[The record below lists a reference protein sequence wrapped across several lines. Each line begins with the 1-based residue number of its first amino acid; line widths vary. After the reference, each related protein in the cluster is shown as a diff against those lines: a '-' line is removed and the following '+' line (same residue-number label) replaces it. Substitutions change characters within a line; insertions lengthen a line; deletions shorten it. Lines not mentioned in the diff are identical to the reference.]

1 MNKRLLVILTAT
13 LLLGMVLPIT
23 SPTIAATPPS
33 DGTTV
38 TLTEDTH
45 WNQTSTMNGSVI
57 VPAGVNLTISESISV
72 VEGSSLDVQGNLII
86 DGGQLNAENP
96 PSDLQFWSAY
106 GSAAT
111 LFLPESCCGA
121 FSIKIFSA
129 PGYNL
134 SNYTA
139 QWNDGPKDD
148 MEGDE
153 HTTPGSVINPIPG
166 AGGTL
171 SFEAILGEYGELV
184 IDRIEVERL
193 TVTNTYEATELDYSG
208 WLLRGDSG
216 FSLNIQSGATL
227 TATDAEI
234 SGADMTINGAF
245 SATNTIVSASGPV
258 ALAGNTAS
266 ISMNGGGFDGSRDDH
281 DIVADTDAQISL
293 NNVEGTG
300 GIVDLWER
308 QLASQ
313 VIQFPGSGITFNL
326 TGVGPQERTL
336 QGLSMVDGTYVVP
349 ANYQQ
354 GPRIV
359 EIGYGD
365 GTIWTE
371 NATVSD
377 IEWFTAWGTYY
388 GTNGDL
394 EKITNPA
401 IQFDMIPQISVT
413 SVEITKEAHLGK
425 RATVMV
431 TLSNTGSADAGNPD
445 DLIDSVAIECY
456 DGENRADISPTYP
469 AADVM
474 AGETVGVELKWGHA
488 QEGNATLVCS
498 PLTPSQI
505 AIEGT
510 LGGGSIQSKIVVWS
524 TAPEAPPGMSP
535 MLISFLVALVVGLGL
550 VAYFT
555 AIHARDEPTRTIVI
569 ERDELDDL
577 DDL

>member
-13 LLLGMVLPIT
+13 LLLGMATPLTTPV
-23 SPTIAATPPS
+23 IAATPPS
-33 DGTTV
+33 DGSTV
-38 TLTEDTH
+38 TLTEDTN

-72 VEGSSLDVQGNLII
+72 AQGSSLDVQGNLIM

-111 LFLPESCCGA
+111 LFLPESAGIP

-153 HTTPGSVINPIPG
+153 HTTPGSVIIPG

-171 SFEAILGEYGELV
+171 SFESILGEYGELV
-184 IDRIEVERL
+184 IDRIEVERTL
-193 TVTNTYEATELDYSG
+193 SETNTYEATDLDYSG

-216 FSLNIQSGATL
+216 FSLNIQTGATL

-245 SATNTIVSASGPV
+245 SATNTVVIASGPITLTGS
-258 ALAGNTAS
+258 AAS
-266 ISMNGGGFDGSRDDH
+266 VSMNGGGFDGSRDDH
-281 DIVADTDAQISL
+281 DIVADTEAQISL
-293 NNVEGTG
+293 NNVDGTG

-313 VIQFPGSGITFNL
+313 VLQFPGSGITFNI

-359 EIGYGD
+359 EIGYAD
-365 GTIWTE
+365 GTVWTE
-371 NATVSD
+371 NATVGG

-388 GTNGDL
+388 GTNGNL
-394 EKITNPA
+394 EKITNPT
-401 IQFDMIPQISVT
+401 IQFDIIPQISVT

-469 AADVM
+469 AVDVM
-474 AGETVGVELKWGHA
+474 AGETAGVELKWGHA

-505 AIEGT
+505 AIDGF
-510 LGGGSIQSKIVVWS
+510 LGGGSIQSKNIVWS
-524 TAPEAPPGMSP
+524 AAAEAPPGMSP
-535 MLISFLVALVVGLGL
+535 MVISFLVALVVGLGL
-550 VAYFT
+550 VTYFT
-555 AIHARDEPTRTIVI
+555 AIHGNEVTRTITV

>member
-38 TLTEDTH
+38 TLTEDTN

-72 VEGSSLDVQGNLII
+72 VEGSSLDVQGNLIM

-111 LFLPESCCGA
+111 LFLPESPG
-121 FSIKIFSA
+121 FGFPIKIFSA

-134 SNYTA
+134 SNYTV

-153 HTTPGSVINPIPG
+153 YTTIGSVINPVPPS
-166 AGGTL
+166 GGTL

-193 TVTNTYEATELDYSG
+193 TVTNMYEATELDYSG

-216 FSLNIQSGATL
+216 FSLNIQDGATL

-234 SGADMTINGAF
+234 SGADITINGEF

-258 ALAGNTAS
+258 TLAGNNAS
-266 ISMNGGGFDGSRDDH
+266 VSMNGGGFDGSRDDH

-293 NNVEGTG
+293 NNVDGTG

-308 QLASQ
+308 QIASQ
-313 VIQFPGSGITFNL
+313 VLQFPGSGITFNL

-365 GTIWTE
+365 GTVWTE
-371 NATVSD
+371 NATVGG

-394 EKITNPA
+394 EKIANPT
-401 IQFDMIPQISVT
+401 IQFDMIPQISVI
-413 SVEITKEAHLGK
+413 SVEITKESYLGK

-431 TLSNTGSADAGNPD
+431 TLSNTGSADAGNPND
-445 DLIDSVAIECY
+445 EIDSVAIECY

-469 AADVM
+469 AVDVM
-474 AGETVGVELKWGHA
+474 AGETAGVELKWGHA

-510 LGGGSIQSKIVVWS
+510 LGGGSIQSKTVVWS
-524 TAPEAPPGMSP
+524 SAPEALPGMSP
-535 MLISFLVALVVGLGL
+535 MLISFLVALVVGLVL
-550 VAYFT
+550 VTYFT
-555 AIHARDEPTRTIVI
+555 AIHGRDEPTRKITI

-577 DDL
+577 DDI

>member
-1 MNKRLLVILTAT
+1 MNKRILVILTAT
-13 LLLGMVLPIT
+13 LLLGMILPIT

-33 DGTTV
+33 DGSTV
-38 TLTEDTH
+38 TLTEDTN

-72 VEGSSLDVQGNLII
+72 TQGSSLNVQGNLIM

-96 PSDLQFWSAY
+96 PSDLQFWGVY
-106 GSAAT
+106 GSTAT
-111 LFLPESCCGA
+111 IFVNESLGA
-121 FSIKIFSA
+121 FNVKIYSA

-153 HTTPGSVINPIPG
+153 HTTPGSVIPFTS
-166 AGGTL
+166 GGTL

-184 IDRIEVERL
+184 IDRIEVERA
-193 TVTNTYEATELDYSG
+193 TVTNTYEASELDYSG

-216 FSLNIQSGATL
+216 FTLNIQSGATL
-227 TATDAEI
+227 TATDSEI
-234 SGADMTINGAF
+234 SGADITINGAF
-245 SATNTIVSASGPV
+245 NANNTVVSASGPV
-258 ALAGNTAS
+258 TLAGSSSSVT
-266 ISMNGGGFDGSRDDH
+266 MNGGGFDGSRDDH
-281 DIVADTDAQISL
+281 DIVADIDAQISL

-336 QGLSMVDGTYVVP
+336 RGLSMADGTYVVP

-371 NATVSD
+371 SATISEM
-377 IEWFTAWGTYY
+377 EWFTAWGTFY
-388 GTNGDL
+388 GTNGEL
-394 EKITNPA
+394 EKIANPS

-413 SVEITKEAHLGK
+413 SIEIIKESHLGK

-469 AADVM
+469 ASDVM
-474 AGETVGVELKWGHA
+474 AGESAGVELKWGHA

-524 TAPEAPPGMSP
+524 AAAEAPPGMSP

-550 VAYFT
+550 VTYFT
-555 AIHARDEPTRTIVI
+555 AIHGRDEPTRTITI
-569 ERDELDDL
+569 KRDELDDL

>member
-1 MNKRLLVILTAT
+1 MNKRILVILTAT

-38 TLTEDTH
+38 TLTEDTN

-72 VEGSSLDVQGNLII
+72 AEGSSLDVQGNLIM

-106 GSAAT
+106 GSSAT
-111 LFLPESCCGA
+111 LFLPESVG
-121 FSIKIFSA
+121 FFPIRIFSA

-134 SNYTA
+134 SNYTV

-153 HTTPGSVINPIPG
+153 HTTPAGNVIPFT

-184 IDRIEVERL
+184 IDRIEVERSS
-193 TVTNTYEATELDYSG
+193 VTNTYEATELDYSG

-234 SGADMTINGAF
+234 SGADLTINGEF

-258 ALAGNTAS
+258 TLAGTSAS
-266 ISMNGGGFDGSRDDH
+266 VSMNGGGFDGSRDDH

-293 NNVEGTG
+293 NNVNGTG

-359 EIGYGD
+359 EIGYTD

-371 NATVSD
+371 SATVSN

-388 GTNGDL
+388 GTNGNL
-394 EKITNPA
+394 EKIANPT
-401 IQFDMIPQISVT
+401 IQFDVIPQISVT

-431 TLSNTGSADAGNPD
+431 TLSNTGNADAGNPD

-469 AADVM
+469 AVDVM
-474 AGETVGVELKWGHA
+474 AGETAGVELKWGHA

-524 TAPEAPPGMSP
+524 AAPEASAGMSP

-550 VAYFT
+550 VTYFT
-555 AIHARDEPTRTIVI
+555 AIHARDEPTRKITI

-577 DDL
+577 DNL

>member
-1 MNKRLLVILTAT
+1 MNKRILVILTAT
-13 LLLGMVLPIT
+13 LLLGMILPIT

-33 DGTTV
+33 DGSTV
-38 TLTEDTH
+38 TLTEDTN

-72 VEGSSLDVQGNLII
+72 VEGSSLNVQGNLIM

-96 PSDLQFWSAY
+96 PSDLQFWGVY
-106 GSAAT
+106 GSTAT
-111 LFLPESCCGA
+111 LFLPESAGY

-153 HTTPGSVINPIPG
+153 HTTPGSVIPFTS
-166 AGGTL
+166 GGTL

-184 IDRIEVERL
+184 IDRIEVERA
-193 TVTNTYEATELDYSG
+193 TVTNTYEASELDYSG

-216 FSLNIQSGATL
+216 FTLNIQSGATL
-227 TATDAEI
+227 TATDSEI
-234 SGADMTINGAF
+234 SGADITINGAF
-245 SATNTIVSASGPV
+245 NANNTVVSASGPV
-258 ALAGNTAS
+258 TLAGSSSSVT
-266 ISMNGGGFDGSRDDH
+266 MNGGGFDGSRDDH
-281 DIVADTDAQISL
+281 DIVADIDAQISL

-336 QGLSMVDGTYVVP
+336 RGLSMADGTYVVP

-371 NATVSD
+371 SATISEM
-377 IEWFTAWGTYY
+377 EWFTAWGTFY
-388 GTNGDL
+388 GTNGEL
-394 EKITNPA
+394 EKIANPS

-413 SVEITKEAHLGK
+413 SVEIIKESYLGK

-431 TLSNTGSADAGNPD
+431 TLSNTGSADAGNPND
-445 DLIDSVAIECY
+445 EIDSVAIECY

-469 AADVM
+469 ASDVM
-474 AGETVGVELKWGHA
+474 AGESAGVELKWGHA

-524 TAPEAPPGMSP
+524 AAAEAPPGMSP
-535 MLISFLVALVVGLGL
+535 MLISFLIALVVGLGL
-550 VAYFT
+550 VTYST
-555 AIHARDEPTRTIVI
+555 AIHGRDEPTRTITI